1 MDSFFVDENDIID
14 AINEIN
20 NRDAHNSWEYEIV
33 DDTLLNLN
41 WSYLGV
47 TFSIELCDDGS
58 LIARDD
64 HGNIIIMFRSQL
76 VACCDGGADALIAL
90 MPNEQ
95 DAGVLVGLFL
105 DYLWCAIRAA
115 VIYDINRV
123 DEIRQ
128 AVQHRPDFVFFV
140 ICGNNDG
147 NTFVTIHE

>member
-58 LIARDD
+58 LIARDN
-64 HGNIIIMFRSQL
+64 HGNIINDNI
-76 VACCDGGADALIAL
+76 
-90 MPNEQ
+90 
-95 DAGVLVGLFL
+95 
-105 DYLWCAIRAA
+105 DYDDN
-115 VIYDINRV
+115 IYDAIISIF
-123 DEIRQ
+123 EY
-128 AVQHRPDFVFFV
+128 AYHLY
-140 ICGNNDG
+140 
-147 NTFVTIHE
+147 

>member
-64 HGNIIIMFRSQL
+64 HGNIINDNI
-76 VACCDGGADALIAL
+76 
-90 MPNEQ
+90 
-95 DAGVLVGLFL
+95 
-105 DYLWCAIRAA
+105 DYDDN
-115 VIYDINRV
+115 IYDAIISIF
-123 DEIRQ
+123 EY
-128 AVQHRPDFVFFV
+128 AYHLY
-140 ICGNNDG
+140 
-147 NTFVTIHE
+147 